1 MALAER
7 LLTEFPKYPTIS
19 SIIRLVISCR
29 TYWDAEENQATI
41 GRSCGQRLRPLH
53 VVRPVMS
60 CCPPQRDWYAV
71 GRRLFFA
78 R

>member
-29 TYWDAEENQATI
+29 TGCDAEEN
-41 GRSCGQRLRPLH
+41 H
-53 VVRPVMS
+53 VRPS
-60 CCPPQRDWYAV
+60 CNGNRAIDIAGTGSNNAFTKTGQSSV
-71 GRRLFFA
+71 SFIFNVI
-78 R
+78 